1 LPAISFIL
9 LYKSPYPR
17 KNLHA
22 TDHYINILF
31 FKKHKIYN
39 ENMLDVFKTYC
50 PLLGEKQT
58 PLKKGE
64 PIFTNPKCPF
74 IEEKRHEQLSPS
86 RPHRTLQIT

>member
-1 LPAISFIL
+1 MSFIL

-31 FKKHKIYN
+31 KKHKIYN
-39 ENMLDVFKTYC
+39 ENMLDVFKTHF

-64 PIFTNPKCPF
+64 PIFTNLKCPF
-74 IEEKRHEQLSPS
+74 IEEKRHELSPS
-86 RPHRTLQIT
+86 RHLRTLQIT